1 MNATRPPGG
10 RSFGVTFVQVLPL
23 SRVTLNGPSFAP
35 VQMTP
40 RSSGDSV
47 IA

>member
-1 MNATRPPGG
+1 MYCTRPPVG

-23 SRVTLNGPSFAP
+23 SRVTWNGPSFEP
-35 VQMTP
+35 VQITP
-40 RSSGDSV
+40 VSSGDSV